1 MSNLDLTT
9 LSDEDLRSRYREISD
24 ELSRRHELA
33 AAPERV
39 REIFERHCELG
50 GDPQDLADEIHTVA
64 QEHETAM
71 MAAARQ
77 EVENA

>member
-9 LSDEDLRSRYREISD
+9 LSDEDLRSRYRELGD

-39 REIFERHCELG
+39 REICERHCEIG
-50 GDPQDLADEIHTVA
+50 GDPQVLADEIHTVA
-64 QEHETAM
+64 TEHEITMKTSAD
-71 MAAARQ
+71 
-77 EVENA
+77 EG